1 MSIVEFV
8 ISRVN
13 LNELSEFN
21 FHIFIDCKLTSYRIS
36 RKSPLKRTINN
47 FIMKYFEVGL
57 YDKQLEWTNRL
68 SDAIFETF
76 KDKSSK
82 EVQIVL
88 TMNMAFE
95 IFLFYVLGVV
105 VGSFVF
111 ILEIIFKFFSR
122 KSNTCS
128 HK

>member
-1 MSIVEFV
+1 
-8 ISRVN
+8 
-13 LNELSEFN
+13 
-21 FHIFIDCKLTSYRIS
+21 
-36 RKSPLKRTINN
+36 
-47 FIMKYFEVGL
+47 MKYFEVGL